1 MEEYFIQTEQLTV
14 GYDGKPL
21 IKDIEIRLKK
31 GEILT
36 LIGPNGAGKS
46 TILKSMTRQLKLV
59 GGAVYLDG
67 EMMSRMSGKDVAKR
81 LAVVMRADLDSYR
94 QFF

>member
-31 GEILT
+31 GDT
-36 LIGPNGAGKS
+36 YSDRP
-46 TILKSMTRQLKLV
+46 
-59 GGAVYLDG
+59 
-67 EMMSRMSGKDVAKR
+67 
-81 LAVVMRADLDSYR
+81 
-94 QFF
+94 

>member
-31 GEILT
+31 G
-36 LIGPNGAGKS
+36 
-46 TILKSMTRQLKLV
+46 R
-59 GGAVYLDG
+59 YL
-67 EMMSRMSGKDVAKR
+67 
-81 LAVVMRADLDSYR
+81 L
-94 QFF
+94 

>member
-31 GEILT
+31 GGDT
-36 LIGPNGAGKS
+36 YSDRP
-46 TILKSMTRQLKLV
+46 
-59 GGAVYLDG
+59 
-67 EMMSRMSGKDVAKR
+67 
-81 LAVVMRADLDSYR
+81 
-94 QFF
+94 